1 MCQVVGNPSAPGTAL
16 KARVLDVSKDTGIVD
31 VTLKPDL
38 IKPATA
44 ATVTTK
50 GQTDSAQT
58 DKGGKKSKKRKAAE
72 ALDAAHANDHVP
84 QVSVFLGSDP
94 KP

>member
-1 MCQVVGNPSAPGTAL
+1 MGTPASPGTTL

-38 IKPATA
+38 VKPATA
-44 ATVTTK
+44 AAVTTK

-58 DKGGKKSKKRKAAE
+58 DKGGKQSKKRKAAE
-72 ALDAAHANDHVP
+72 ALDAAHANDHVL
-84 QVSVFLGSDP
+84 QVSLHLS
-94 KP
+94 